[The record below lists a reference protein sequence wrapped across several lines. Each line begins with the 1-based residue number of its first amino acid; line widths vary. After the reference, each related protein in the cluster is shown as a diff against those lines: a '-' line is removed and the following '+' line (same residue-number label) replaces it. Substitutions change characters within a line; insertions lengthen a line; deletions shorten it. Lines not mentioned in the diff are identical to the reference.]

1 MSSFGKALA
10 ELVQGTIDAG
20 VKVSFTEDELKE
32 MGVKVPK
39 SKLSLVKQKRQST
52 PAKVYYFQLP
62 EQLVKDLK
70 RKAIKVRKP
79 YKTFVYET
87 LSSAARI

>member
-1 MSSFGKALA
+1 MTAMEALA
-10 ELVQGTIDAG
+10 EFVQDTINAG
-20 VKVSFTEDELKE
+20 VRVSFTEDELKE

-39 SKLSLVKQKRQST
+39 SKLSLVKQKRQPT
-52 PAKVYYFQLP
+52 KVHNFQLP

-70 RKAIKVRKP
+70 RKAIKVHKP

-87 LSSAARI
+87 LSRAARI